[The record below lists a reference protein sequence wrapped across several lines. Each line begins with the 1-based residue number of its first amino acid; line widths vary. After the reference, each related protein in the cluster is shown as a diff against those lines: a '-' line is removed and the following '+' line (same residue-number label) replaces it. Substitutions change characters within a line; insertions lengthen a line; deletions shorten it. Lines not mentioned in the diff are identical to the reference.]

1 MGVYGNFLLAFPEL
15 KERIKVWTKE
25 DRSDE
30 RDIVA
35 IYMTTEGGGIKRRK
49 YTSGNTSLDIV
60 DSDDLYVDH
69 KYKASINVGDYF
81 QRKNDSLIYRV
92 INRKPYDMAAG
103 YLWFDVERVTGATP
117 DKDEALPVKEGYFA

>member
-1 MGVYGNFLLAFPEL
+1 MSVYGNSLSAFPEL
-15 KERIKVWTKE
+15 KERLKVWTKE

-30 RDIVA
+30 RSIVA
-35 IYMTTEGGGIKRRK
+35 VYMTTEGGGVKRRK

-69 KYKASINVGDYF
+69 RYKNLINVGDYF
-81 QRKNDSLIYRV
+81 QRKDDSFIYRI
-92 INRKPYDMAAG
+92 INRKPYDIAAG

-117 DKDEALPVKEGYFA
+117 DKNEALPVKEGYFA

>member
-15 KERIKVWTKE
+15 KERLKVWTKE

-30 RDIVA
+30 RNIVA

-49 YTSGNTSLDIV
+49 YTSGNTSLDVV

-69 KYKASINVGDYF
+69 KYKALINVGDYF
-81 QRKNDSLIYRV
+81 QRKHDSFIYRV

-103 YLWFDVERVTGATP
+103 YLWFNVERVTGATL
-117 DKDEALPVKEGYFA
+117 DKNEALPVKEGYFA

>member
-15 KERIKVWTKE
+15 KERLKVWTKE

-30 RDIVA
+30 RNIVA

-49 YTSGNTSLDIV
+49 YTSGNTSLDVV

-69 KYKASINVGDYF
+69 KYKALINVGDYF
-81 QRKNDSLIYRV
+81 QRKHDSFIYRV
-92 INRKPYDMAAG
+92 INRKPYDIAAG
-103 YLWFDVERVTGATP
+103 YLWFNVERVTGATL
-117 DKDEALPVKEGYFA
+117 DKNEALPVKEGYFA

>member
-1 MGVYGNFLLAFPEL
+1 MRVYGNSLFAFPEL
-15 KERIKVWTKE
+15 KERLKVWTKE

-30 RDIVA
+30 RSIVA
-35 IYMTTEGGGIKRRK
+35 VYMTTEGGGVKRRK

-69 KYKASINVGDYF
+69 RYNNLINVGDYF
-81 QRKNDSLIYRV
+81 QRKNDPFIYRV
-92 INRKPYDMAAG
+92 INRKPYDIAAG

-117 DKDEALPVKEGYFA
+117 DKNEVLPVKEGYFA